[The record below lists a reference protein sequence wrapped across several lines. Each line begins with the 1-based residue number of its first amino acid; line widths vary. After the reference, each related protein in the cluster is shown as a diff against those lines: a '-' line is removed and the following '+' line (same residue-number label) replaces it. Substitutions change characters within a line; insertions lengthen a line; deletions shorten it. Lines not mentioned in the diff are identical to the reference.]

1 MRRQEAGTAGQ
12 ALDVAVPRPVEGVLA
27 INRGLARFRDL
38 GLVVAIAA
46 VAAVTAV
53 RSPQFAT
60 AANLQRIMLDISLL
74 LLVATG
80 QTMVVLTRNI
90 DLSVGSVLGLSGIV
104 IGFMLKDHP
113 TMAVPFILALGAG
126 LGLLLGAINGAL
138 VSWGRVPAVIATLGT
153 LTVYRGLVF
162 IHSGGQQVNPQDV
175 PRQLLQVARPG
186 GLGLPPMVL
195 MALIVAVAGWVV
207 LRYTRTGRAMY
218 AIGSNPDAARMRG
231 LQAGRIIFLTY
242 LISGALAG
250 VAGVLYAARFAT
262 VNPASAGT
270 GFELQVIAATV
281 IGGTSIMG
289 GRGGIPGTILGA
301 LLLGTIANAL
311 AVSGV
316 SGFWQRAVEGAV
328 ILAAVAVDAVIRR
341 QAVRGVGR
349 RA

>member
-1 MRRQEAGTAGQ
+1 MRRDEAGAAGQ
-12 ALDVAVPRPVEGVLA
+12 PLHLTVPRTEGRA
-27 INRGLARFRDL
+27 RSINRGLARFRDL

-46 VAAVTAV
+46 VAITTAV

-104 IGFMLKDHP
+104 VGFMLKSHP
-113 TMAVPFILALGAG
+113 DMAVPAILGLGAG
-126 LGLLLGAINGAL
+126 LGLLAGATNGAL

-162 IHSGGQQVNPQDV
+162 IFSGGQQVNPQDV

-186 GLGLPPMVL
+186 QLGLPPMVL
-195 MALIVAVAGWVV
+195 MALLVATAGWVV

-231 LQAGRIIFLTY
+231 LQAGRIVFLTY
-242 LISGALAG
+242 LISGALSG
-250 VAGVLYAARFAT
+250 FAGVLYAARFAT

-281 IGGTSIMG
+281 IGGTSILG
-289 GRGGIPGTILGA
+289 GRGGIPGTFLGA

-316 SGFWQRAVEGAV
+316 SGFWQRAIEGAV

-341 QAVRGVGR
+341 QAARGVAGR
-349 RA
+349 A